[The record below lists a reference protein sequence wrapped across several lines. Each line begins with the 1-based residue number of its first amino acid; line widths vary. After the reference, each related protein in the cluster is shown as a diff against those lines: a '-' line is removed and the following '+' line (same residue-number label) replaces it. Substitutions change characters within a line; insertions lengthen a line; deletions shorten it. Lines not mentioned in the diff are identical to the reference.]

1 MEYSTSLKDTSHID
15 TNSNS
20 NILDIMNI
28 TNLDEIENHYGE
40 IFSKIDSESFIYVFK
55 GHIFKKEDNCN
66 LFLKYL
72 MKVIEYYFEPNKTL
86 TIIMDLENIHKDA
99 LNIDFIMRFVRKF
112 KKKYENKMILRKFY
126 ILHCPSAFKG
136 IYNFIKPFLHK
147 DTIRKIS
154 LISKKKSKEVEYY
167 YYN

>member
-1 MEYSTSLKDTSHID
+1 MEYSTSLKDTNTD
-15 TNSNS
+15 TNTNT
-20 NILDIMNI
+20 NIIDIMNV

-40 IFSKIDSESFIYVFK
+40 VFSKVNSENLIYVFK
-55 GHIFKKEDNCN
+55 GNIFKKEDNCN

-72 MKVIEYYFEPNKTL
+72 IKVLEYYFEPDKTL
-86 TIIMDLENIHKDA
+86 TIIMDLNNINKEA
-99 LNIDFIMRFVRKF
+99 LNIDFIMKFIKIF

-126 ILHCPSAFKG
+126 ILHCPSTFKG
-136 IYNFIKPFLHK
+136 IYNFIKPFLHP
-147 DTIRKIS
+147 DTIKKVS